1 MVSPRSRTV
10 LLPLSVTLFAIGV
23 VAIALI
29 FALSA
34 AGHQDLPL
42 WLNVAAMLT
51 PIGLITGIVTTVLR
65 TRARS

>member
-1 MVSPRSRTV
+1 MASPRSRTV

-23 VAIALI
+23 LAIALI

-34 AGHQDLPL
+34 AGHHDLPL
-42 WLNVAAMLT
+42 WLNVAAMLA
-51 PIGLITGIVTTVLR
+51 PIGLIIGVVATVLR